1 VLNARFGVGQRR
13 SFDILGLLNEYGAG
27 GGICGARG

>member
-1 VLNARFGVGQRR
+1 MLVLGVGQGR